1 MNDLPR
7 QKLGEIVAK
16 HGVSLVENPRR
27 CEGLLRD
34 YCGRF
39 RREVSVLTMAL
50 EERVA
55 LDLLAAAKTTPHPV
69 LLGRLTRRLCDNLA
83 LSELAARWAVDS
95 WAFALGIISA
105 DELKIIELQKVE
117 QTPGASASARTT
129 APIPPTP
136 QTSTQQNRAQTTNVN
151 LAQSIVVS
159 AKGGDFSTIQDALKN
174 SATGA
179 KIFIRPGIYRESILL
194 DKNVE
199 IIGDGGAVADIV
211 VESDNSSCILMETDR
226 ATMRN
231 LTLRGSGAK
240 FGKAFF
246 AVDVPRGELTLDN
259 CDISSDSLSCIA
271 IHGSWAKPIIRNC
284 LIHDSADSG
293 VYIFDNARGRI
304 EECDIYQNAN
314 ANVAIT
320 GGANPSIKNCRIFE
334 GGNGGVVV
342 WHNGAAG
349 EIENC
354 EIFGH
359 RLANVGISD
368 SANPTF
374 RSCKIFGGRDS
385 GVFIHQN
392 GYGAFE
398 DCAIHDHQKAE
409 VVIIEKSNSSLRRC
423 AIYNGANSGIF
434 IDNEARSSIESCN
447 IYDNAD
453 AGVSVHGES
462 SATVRRCNVHRNGKV
477 AIKVKGGSAASVEN
491 CDLRGNRI
499 ATWES
504 EAGVDIKRKDNRE

>member
-16 HGVSLVENPRR
+16 HGTSVVDNPRR

-55 LDLLAAAKTTPHPV
+55 LDLLAASKTTPRQV
-69 LLGRLTRRLCDNLA
+69 LLGRLTQRLCDNLA
-83 LSELAARWAVDS
+83 LSEQAARWAVNS
-95 WAFALGIISA
+95 WAFALGLVSG
-105 DELKIIELQKVE
+105 DELKGIERQNAGQAPTAMSV
-117 QTPGASASARTT
+117 ARTS
-129 APIPPTP
+129 AQP
-136 QTSTQQNRAQTTNVN
+136 SVAAQTTTQNRPQPTN
-151 LAQSIVVS
+151 TSLGQSIVVS
-159 AKGGDFSTIQDALKN
+159 ANGSGDFSTIREALRN
-174 SATGA
+174 AATGTRL
-179 KIFIRPGIYRESILL
+179 FIRPGLYNESIVI

-199 IIGDGGAVADIV
+199 ITGDGSVEDIII
-211 VESDNSSCILMETDR
+211 ESTNSSCILMETDKASVR
-226 ATMRN
+226 G
-231 LTLRGSGAK
+231 LTLSGRGAK

-246 AVDVPRGELTLDN
+246 AVDVPRGELTIEN
-259 CDISSDSLSCIA
+259 CDISSDSLSCIS
-271 IHGSWAKPIIRNC
+271 IHGSWANPLIKNC
-284 LIHDSADSG
+284 RIHDGADSG
-293 VYIFDNARGRI
+293 IYIFDNARGQI
-304 EECDIYQNAN
+304 EGCDIFHNAN

-320 GGANPSIKNCRIFE
+320 SGANPSIKNCRIFE
-334 GGNGGVVV
+334 GNNGGVVV
-342 WHNGAAG
+342 WQNGSAG

-385 GVFIHQN
+385 GVFVHQS

-398 DCAIHDHQKAE
+398 DCAVHDHQKAE
-409 VVIIEKSNSSLRRC
+409 VVIIEKSNSSFRRC

-434 IDNEARSSIESCN
+434 VDNEARASIESCN
-447 IYDNAD
+447 IYDNSD
-453 AGVSVHGES
+453 AGVSVEGKS
-462 SATVRRCNVHRNGKV
+462 VATVHRCNIHRNGKV
-477 AIKVKGGSAASVEN
+477 AVKVKDGSAARVEG

-504 EAGVDIKRKDNRE
+504 EAGVVIERKGNRE